1 MIRAALALGVLV
13 LISACGPMDLGQA
26 ERACVADAQLAQHP
40 RGSVAFGM
48 GSGGQTAATI
58 SLGISTDYLQHR
70 NPDDVFAA
78 CVQQRAGQ
86 PPTRPFSAMPE
97 SRM

>member
-1 MIRAALALGVLV
+1 MKRTALALCLFG
-13 LISACGPMDLGQA
+13 LISACGPMSLDLA
-26 ERACVADAQLAQHP
+26 EKACVSDAQLAQHP

-48 GSGGQTAATI
+48 GSDGQTGVAI
-58 SLGISTDYLQHR
+58 SLGVSSDYLMHR
-70 NPDDVFAA
+70 DPDDVFAA

>member
-1 MIRAALALGVLV
+1 MMHPAFALGLLL
-13 LISACGPMDLGQA
+13 LIPACGPMDLGQA
-26 ERACVADAQLAQHP
+26 EKACVSDAQLAQHP

-48 GSGGQTAATI
+48 GSDGQTGAAI
-58 SLGISTDYLQHR
+58 SLGISRDYLQHR

>member
-1 MIRAALALGVLV
+1 MIRLALALGALLLV
-13 LISACGPMDLGQA
+13 PSCGPMGLEQA
-26 ERACVADAQLAQHP
+26 EKACVSDAQLAQRP

>member
-1 MIRAALALGVLV
+1 MIRAAFGLGLLLV
-13 LISACGPMDLGQA
+13 MQACGPMPLVQA
-26 ERACVADAQLAQHP
+26 EQACVADAQLAQRP

-78 CVQQRAGQ
+78 CVQRRAGQ